1 MKKTFRK
8 LLIYGTVLAVC
19 GCRGAGQRET
29 WEKEFA
35 DPSDIYRP
43 QPFWHI
49 NGTLTTEGIRKQLSD
64 AIQGD
69 GFGGVAILPLNP
81 GGMWGNQGICP
92 GTTPVYL
99 SEGYFNR
106 YRDILECSAEQGAQ
120 VILYDDVDFPSG
132 TAGGKLGE
140 QFPQYTRKRLCKT

>member
-49 NGTLTTEGIRKQLSD
+49 NGTLT
-64 AIQGD
+64 
-69 GFGGVAILPLNP
+69 
-81 GGMWGNQGICP
+81 
-92 GTTPVYL
+92 
-99 SEGYFNR
+99 
-106 YRDILECSAEQGAQ
+106 SANN
-120 VILYDDVDFPSG
+120 
-132 TAGGKLGE
+132 
-140 QFPQYTRKRLCKT
+140 

>member
-81 GGMWGNQGICP
+81 GGMWAIRASVPARRPFTCRKAISTAT
-92 GTTPVYL
+92 GTFWNVRP
-99 SEGYFNR
+99 NR
-106 YRDILECSAEQGAQ
+106 ER
-120 VILYDDVDFPSG
+120 
-132 TAGGKLGE
+132 
-140 QFPQYTRKRLCKT
+140 R